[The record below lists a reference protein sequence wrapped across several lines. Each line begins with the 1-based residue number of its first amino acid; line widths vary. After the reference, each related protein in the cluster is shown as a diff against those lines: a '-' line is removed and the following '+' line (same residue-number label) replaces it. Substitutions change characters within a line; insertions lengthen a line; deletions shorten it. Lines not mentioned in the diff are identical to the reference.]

1 MKTMTLL
8 AALLLGTTA
17 AAQTQTYPDLPTGI
31 KNGVGGLIGNTIYAG
46 LGTAG
51 QKFYALNLAD
61 AARGWTEVAAFP
73 GAPRDQASA
82 AVVSG
87 KLYVFGGLGKPTP
100 EATTSVFNQVH
111 AYDPASNSWQELKTR
126 APVEIG
132 GGTAVA
138 QGDRILLFGGVNRN
152 IFNGYFT
159 DIAAAG
165 TDKAAS
171 DAVALAYFSGRPQDY
186 FFGKEVQSYTPA
198 TNTWQSLGTAPFSGR
213 AGAAI
218 SLQGDTLNVVSGEI
232 KPGLRTAQAGRATV
246 KDGGVTWNEVPDL
259 PSAANGA
266 VQEGVAGAYT
276 GSSQGALLVAGGTNF
291 PGSTAKFRSGVQY
304 AHQGLTKTWNSDI
317 YALRD
322 GKWSVVG
329 QLPQAQASGISIQR
343 GDEVILVGG
352 EVQGG
357 DASPKVMSIA
367 LNGNGVEIKD

>member
-1 MKTMTLL
+1 MKTVTLL
-8 AALLLGTTA
+8 AALLITTA

-31 KNGVGGLIGNTIYAG
+31 KNGVGGLIGTTIYAG

-51 QKFYALNLAD
+51 QKFYALNLSD
-61 AARGWTEVAAFP
+61 SVKGWAEMAAFP
-73 GAPRDQASA
+73 GPARDQASA

-87 KLYVFGGLGKPTP
+87 KLYVFGGMGKTTP
-100 EATTSVFNQVH
+100 EATSSVFNQVH
-111 AYDPASNSWQELKTR
+111 AYDPASNTWQELKTR
-126 APVEIG
+126 APVDIG

-138 QGDRILLFGGVNRN
+138 QGDSILLFGGVNRN

-186 FFGKEVQSYTPA
+186 FFGKDVQSYTPA
-198 TNTWQSLGTAPFSGR
+198 TNTWQSLGTAPFTGR

-218 SLQGDTLNVVSGEI
+218 SLQGDTLTVVSGEI

-246 KDGGVTWNEVPDL
+246 KDGAVSWSEVSNL
-259 PSAANGA
+259 PGAADGA
-266 VQEGVAGAYT
+266 VQEGVAGAFT
-276 GSSQGALLVAGGTNF
+276 GSSMGALLVAGGANF

-304 AHQGLTKTWNSDI
+304 AHQGLTKTWRSDI
-317 YALRD
+317 YALRGD
-322 GKWSVVG
+322 KWSVVG
-329 QLPQAQASGISIQR
+329 QLPQPQASGISIQR

-357 DASPKVMSIA
+357 DASTKVMSIT
-367 LNGNGVEIKD
+367 LKGDSVEIKD

>member
-1 MKTMTLL
+1 MKTVTLL
-8 AALLLGTTA
+8 AALLITTA

-31 KNGVGGLIGNTIYAG
+31 KNGVGGLIGTTIYAG

-51 QKFYALNLAD
+51 QKLYALNLSDSAK
-61 AARGWTEVAAFP
+61 GWAEMAAFP
-73 GAPRDQASA
+73 GPARDQASA
-82 AVVSG
+82 AVVNG
-87 KLYVFGGLGKPTP
+87 KLYVFGGMGKTTP

-111 AYDPASNSWQELKTR
+111 AYDPASNTWQELKTR
-126 APVEIG
+126 APLEIG

-152 IFNGYFT
+152 IFNGYFS

-186 FFGKEVQSYTPA
+186 FFGKDVQSYIPA
-198 TNTWQSLGTAPFSGR
+198 TNTWQSLGTAPFTGR

-218 SLQGDTLNVVSGEI
+218 SLQGDILTVVSGEI

-246 KDGGVTWNEVPDL
+246 KDGGVTWSEVPNL
-259 PSAANGA
+259 PSAADGA
-266 VQEGVAGAYT
+266 VQEGVAGAFT
-276 GSSQGALLVAGGTNF
+276 GSSMGAVLVAGGANF
-291 PGSTAKFRSGVQY
+291 PGSTAKFQSGVQY
-304 AHQGLTKTWNSDI
+304 AHQGLTKTWRSDI

-352 EVQGG
+352 ELKGG
-357 DASPKVMSIA
+357 EASTKVFSIS
-367 LNGNGVEIKD
+367 LKGDGVEIKD